1 MVARASGK
9 AVQGWLLSS
18 PYIIH
23 ALIFFIIPAIWSVAL
38 IFSRWNLISPQRDF
52 VGLGNL
58 REALSSPSVWNAL
71 FVSYRFMAIILP
83 TVLIGSLA
91 LALITNAIPYG
102 KSLFAVGYF
111 LPYLSSGVAVSVV
124 VRGLISFNSPIN
136 VFLRRATGS
145 SPDWLGDPTLAVV
158 MISLMIAW
166 KLSGY
171 YALIFLA
178 GLQGIPKEVYEASS
192 LDGASTMRQFW
203 SITLPMLYPSMYTV
217 LILAVGIMFSIFT
230 EPYTLT
236 GGGPQGATQTW
247 QLEIFYQAF
256 ERFRAG
262 YGATVA
268 LLNAVSTFVSILI
281 IRRLMEGLGRRW
293 GYGLT

>member
-1 MVARASGK
+1 MATARGK
-9 AVQGWLLSS
+9 PIQGWLLTS

-23 ALIFFIIPAIWSVAL
+23 TIAFFILPALWSLAL
-38 IFSRWNLISPQRDF
+38 IFSQWNLISPQRQF

-58 REALSSPSVWNAL
+58 REAITSPSVWNAL
-71 FVSYRFMAIILP
+71 YVSYRFMLIIVP
-83 TVLIGSLA
+83 TVIVGSLI
-91 LALITNAIPYG
+91 LALITNAVPYG
-102 KSLFAVGYF
+102 KSLFAVGFF

-136 VFLRRATGS
+136 VFLRRTTGS
-145 SPDWLGDPTLAVV
+145 SPNWLGDPNLAIVV
-158 MISLMIAW
+158 ISGMIAW

-171 YALIFLA
+171 YALIFLS
-178 GLQGIPKEVYEASS
+178 GLQSIPSQVYEAASI
-192 LDGASTMRQFW
+192 DGASSWRQFW
-203 SITLPMLYPSMYTV
+203 SITIPMLYPSMYTV

-236 GGGPQGATQTW
+236 AGGPQGATHTW

-268 LLNAVSTFVSILI
+268 LLNAITTFATILV
-281 IRRLMEGLGRRW
+281 IRRLIEGLGRRW
-293 GYGLT
+293 GYGLE

>member
-1 MVARASGK
+1 MSVARGK
-9 AVQGWLLSS
+9 PIQGWLLSS

-23 ALIFFIIPAIWSVAL
+23 TIAFFILPGLWSLAL
-38 IFSRWNLISPQRDF
+38 IFSQWNLISPQRQF

-58 REALSSPSVWNAL
+58 REAITSPAVWNAL
-71 FVSYRFMAIILP
+71 YVSYRFMLIILP
-83 TVLIGSLA
+83 SVLIGSLV
-91 LALITNAIPYG
+91 LALIVNALPYG
-102 KSLFAVGYF
+102 KSLFAVGFF

-136 VFLRRATGS
+136 TFLRRVTGS
-145 SPDWLGDPTLAVV
+145 SPNWLGNDTLAILL
-158 MISLMIAW
+158 ISAMIAW

-171 YALIFLA
+171 YALIILA
-178 GLQGIPKEVYEASS
+178 GLQSIPRQVYEAAS
-192 LDGASTMRQFW
+192 LDGASTWRQFW
-203 SITLPMLYPSMYTV
+203 SITIPMLYPSLYTV

-236 GGGPQGATQTW
+236 GGGPQGSTQTW
-247 QLEIFYQAF
+247 QLEIFHQAF

-268 LLNAVSTFVSILI
+268 LLNALSTFVTILI
-281 IRRLMEGLGRRW
+281 IRRIVEGVGRRW
-293 GYGLT
+293 GYGLE